1 MPSIRNSA
9 HWMPDI
15 IDLCNAFYEDKL
27 TKRIVTYKKNVF
39 SEINA
44 YCDDKVDEIKQEVFC
59 CNRGKIIDGL
69 LDRHKVA
76 AVHVV
81 AILKKNLF
89 FTASQPNNTTFIDK
103 TANEH
108 YALLVLIA
116 ILEGWYEK
124 NYGKIVLINLPATYK
139 DNLILLFN
147 KYRKSQSSNTVDNMF
162 AYSLA
167 NIAYLVEERYLG
179 PVGP

>member
-1 MPSIRNSA
+1 MPPIRNST

-15 IDLCNAFYEDKL
+15 AALCTAFYENKL
-27 TKRIVTYKKNVF
+27 TKKTVTYRKMVF
-39 SEINA
+39 SEIDA
-44 YCDDKVDEIKQEVFC
+44 YCDEKVDEIKHEVFC
-59 CNRGKIIDGL
+59 CERGTIADGL

-81 AILKKNLF
+81 AILKKNIF

-108 YALLVLIA
+108 YALLVFIA

-124 NYGKIVLINLPATYK
+124 IYGKLVIINLPATYK

-147 KYRKSQSSNTVDNMF
+147 MYRKSQSSNIIDNMF

-167 NIAYLVEERYLG
+167 NIVYLVEERYLEPIG
-179 PVGP
+179 T